1 MLKAVADRIIVKLD
15 PLMQSSLI
23 IADSP
28 VNVRNC
34 GVVQSVGDRV
44 KVVKP
49 GNHIVFH
56 LFDELPLPEDGL
68 VVIREKSVLGIY
80 SDEIN

>member
-15 PLMQSSLI
+15 AATQSSLI
-23 IADSP
+23 IADSA
-28 VNVRNC
+28 VDVRNC
-34 GVVQSVGDRV
+34 GVVQSVGD
-44 KVVKP
+44 KVRTIKK

-80 SDEIN
+80 TDETN

>member
-15 PLMQSSLI
+15 AATQSSLI
-23 IADSP
+23 IADAP
-28 VNVRNC
+28 VDVRNC
-34 GVVQSVGDRV
+34 GVVQSVGDKV
-44 KVVKP
+44 KTIKK

-80 SDEIN
+80 TDETN